1 MPTTPAATAAA
12 TTNET
17 TVTVTPVTEAPAEG
31 ATPETFETWLETQDE
46 KVKGLI
52 GNRFTALESTV
63 KATRGERDELA
74 KEIKTLAKAQ
84 AEGSDARKSLD
95 ELSAKFEQTE
105 RRADF
110 MEEAIKPEIQCRN
123 PRAAWLLAQAE
134 GHFDKSGRPNWTA
147 IRAEA
152 PELFGAP
159 TANANAGAGTQQKP
173 AAASSMNDFIRS
185 KGGSVTQ

>member
-1 MPTTPAATAAA
+1 MATPAPAAAAA
-12 TTNET
+12 TTTTET
-17 TVTVTPVTEAPAEG
+17 TTTETTDQG
-31 ATPETFETWLETQDE
+31 ATPETFETWLEAQDD

-52 GNRFTALESTV
+52 GNRFTALENTV
-63 KATRGERDELA
+63 TATRGERDTLKAEIKALA
-74 KEIKTLAKAQ
+74 KTH
-84 AEGSDARKSLD
+84 AEGSETRLALD
-95 ELSAKFEQTE
+95 EMSAKLEKTE

-110 MEEAIKPEIQCRN
+110 MEEAIKPEVQCRN
-123 PRAAWLLAQAE
+123 PGAAWKIAQAGE
-134 GHFDKSGRPNWTA
+134 LFSKNGRPDWAA

-185 KGGSVTQ
+185 KGGAVTQ